1 MVDVS
6 PVTAVGSWLMF
17 HPGHGKKEIHLCF
30 MKKHAERKST
40 QTVTVLP
47 SLLDS
52 CHLSLE
58 NNADGKYPYKPS
70 PVMGRNALVA

>member
-1 MVDVS
+1 
-6 PVTAVGSWLMF
+6 
-17 HPGHGKKEIHLCF
+17 

-70 PVMGRNALVA
+70 PVMGRNALGAWVKEGREVSSVFQSSTA

>member
-1 MVDVS
+1 
-6 PVTAVGSWLMF
+6 
-17 HPGHGKKEIHLCF
+17 

-70 PVMGRNALVA
+70 PVMGSNALGA